1 MGIAAYNR
9 GSQVIARQIQ
19 RDYPVRPR
27 AFEIM
32 DRINALP
39 KFGNDSLLSALKV
52 QRVPFPDTV
61 ALEFSRGVWWMMD
74 PDNMYE
80 GHSRWYRSLE
90 DAIRSWD
97 IFLVG
102 YNETTRIW
110 TAKAVPA
117 A

>member
-9 GSQVIARQIQ
+9 GSQVISRQIQ
-19 RDYPVRPR
+19 RDHPLRQR

-39 KFGNDSLLSALKV
+39 KFGQDPLLNALKV
-52 QRVPFPDTV
+52 KRVPFTETV
-61 ALEFSRGVWWMMD
+61 ALEYSNGGWWMMD

-80 GHSRWYRSLE
+80 GHSRFYRTLE

-102 YNETTRIW
+102 YSEITRVW
-110 TAKAVPA
+110 TARAV
-117 A
+117 